1 MGFPRPPFAFEVR
14 LVLVPQRL
22 IVTVGNQLLER
33 GLPIVVDERIFCAHR
48 AQAGCL
54 DGGEIRETVTTS
66 EAQVLSGHSA
76 VIWLD
81 GISGC
86 YDLER
91 VTALKAA
98 KV

>member
-1 MGFPRPPFAFEVR
+1 MTTRA
-14 LVLVPQRL
+14 
-22 IVTVGNQLLER
+22 ER
-33 GLPIVVDERIFCAHR
+33 Q
-48 AQAGCL
+48 AQATAKFQAACDKFNAAHQVGTAVSVEL
-54 DGGEIRETVTTS
+54 DGGEVRETITVS
-66 EAQVLSGHSA
+66 EAQVLSGHTA

-98 KV
+98 KA

>member
-1 MGFPRPPFAFEVR
+1 MTTRA
-14 LVLVPQRL
+14 
-22 IVTVGNQLLER
+22 ER
-33 GLPIVVDERIFCAHR
+33 Q
-48 AQAGCL
+48 AQATAKLQAACDKFNAAHQVGAAVSVKL
-54 DGGEIRETVTTS
+54 DGGEVRETVTTS
-66 EAQVLSGHSA
+66 EAQVMGGHSA

-98 KV
+98 TA